1 MKKILFTASLFLFF
15 TSTALA
21 GVSEE
26 DNCQDT
32 INFRTV
38 DISVDS
44 KTNSLAAYQIDI
56 RYDKDKIKVV
66 GLEGGSDGFNDPPF
80 YDRAG
85 LEGGR
90 IIIAAFVDDDIHAKN
105 GKTRVAR
112 LHLQTK
118 GCRPYELKTEPMAA
132 ARPGGKEIPVDIE
145 ISFIDGQSADS
156 RQ

>member
-1 MKKILFTASLFLFF
+1 MKKLLLTVSLFFILN
-15 TSTALA
+15 STVLA

-26 DNCQDT
+26 DNCKDAV
-32 INFRTV
+32 NFRTV

-56 RYDKDKIKVV
+56 RYDKEDVKVV
-66 GLEGGSDGFNDPPF
+66 GLEGGSDGFNNPPY

-90 IIIAAFVDDDIHAKN
+90 IIIAAFVDDDTHAKN

-112 LHLQTK
+112 LHLQTN
-118 GCRPYELKTEPMAA
+118 GCKPYEFKTKPMVAA
-132 ARPGGKEIPVDIE
+132 KPGGKEIPVDVE
-145 ISFIDGQSADS
+145 VSFIDSHS
-156 RQ
+156 MNNR

>member
-1 MKKILFTASLFLFF
+1 MEKILFIVSLFFIF
-15 TSTALA
+15 TSTVLA

-26 DNCQDT
+26 DNCKDK
-32 INFRTV
+32 ISFRTV

-56 RYDKDKIKVV
+56 RYDKENIKVV
-66 GLEGGSDGFNDPPF
+66 GLEGGTDGFNNPPF
-80 YDRAG
+80 YDREG

-90 IIIAAFVDDDIHAKN
+90 IIIAAFIDDDMHAKN

-118 GCRPYELKTEPMAA
+118 GCRPNELKTKLMAA

-145 ISFIDGQSADS
+145 VSFIDDQSVNN
-156 RQ
+156 R

>member
-1 MKKILFTASLFLFF
+1 MKKLLLTVSLFLIF
-15 TSTALA
+15 TSTVFA

-26 DNCQDT
+26 DNCKNI

-38 DISVDS
+38 DICVDS
-44 KTNSLAAYQIDI
+44 KANSLAAYQIDI
-56 RYDKDKIKVV
+56 RYDKEKIKVV
-66 GLEGGSDGFNDPPF
+66 GLEGGSDGFNNPPF

-90 IIIAAFVDDDIHAKN
+90 IIIAAFIDDDAYAKN
-105 GKTRVAR
+105 GKTMVAR

-118 GCRPYELKTEPMAA
+118 GCRPYEFKTKLMAA

-145 ISFIDGQSADS
+145 VSFIDGQDVND
-156 RQ
+156 R

>member
-1 MKKILFTASLFLFF
+1 MKKLLLTLSLFLVLA
-15 TSTALA
+15 STVFS

-26 DNCQDT
+26 ENCKDI

-44 KTNSLAAYQIDI
+44 KANSLAAYQIDI
-56 RYDKDKIKVV
+56 RYDKDNVKVV
-66 GLEGGSDGFNDPPF
+66 GLEGGSNGFINPPF

-90 IIIAAFVDDDIHAKN
+90 IIIAAFIDDDIHAKN

-112 LHLQTK
+112 LHLRTK
-118 GCRPYELKTEPMAA
+118 GCSPYELKTKPMAA
-132 ARPGGKEIPVDIE
+132 AKPGGKEISVDVE
-145 ISFIDGQSADS
+145 ASFIDGQSENN